1 MFAAGC
7 RAVTFEVEIPEEV
20 GRISPT
26 DGEMARRRMA
36 WYRRNGAY
44 LLQGAIAVAGIGGP
58 QPMPEAIL
66 LHPHPE
72 DGPAHTPDGALV
84 CAVTGLGA
92 GAVQTIGKTLTLS

>member
-20 GRISPT
+20 GRLSPE

-36 WYRRNGAY
+36 WYQRNGA
-44 LLQGAIAVAGIGGP
+44 LVLQGAVAVAGLGGP

-66 LHPHPE
+66 LHPNPH

-92 GAVQTIGKTLTLS
+92 AAVQRTGKALTLS